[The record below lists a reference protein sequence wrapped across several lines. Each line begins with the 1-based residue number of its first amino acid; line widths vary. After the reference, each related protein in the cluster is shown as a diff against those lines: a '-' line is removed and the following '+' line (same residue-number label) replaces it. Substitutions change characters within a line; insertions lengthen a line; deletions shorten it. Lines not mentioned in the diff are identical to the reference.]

1 MSASHGNTPA
11 AWTGVTVAMIGFLV
25 GSVALLLEPVNMTL
39 FWIGAAIAAGSL
51 VVFVVMDRLGLHES
65 DH

>member
-11 AWTGVTVAMIGFLV
+11 AWTGVTVAMVGFLV
-25 GSVALLLEPVNMTL
+25 GCVGLLFDPIKMPVFWAGVVITVLGLVAFL
-39 FWIGAAIAAGSL
+39 
-51 VVFVVMDRLGLHES
+51 VMDRMGLHE

>member
-11 AWTGVTVAMIGFLV
+11 AWTGVTVAMVGILVGCIGLLFDPVKMPIFWVGLVITALGLVAFLV
-25 GSVALLLEPVNMTL
+25 
-39 FWIGAAIAAGSL
+39 
-51 VVFVVMDRLGLHES
+51 MDKMGLHE